1 MIRPIVIALLAASTL
16 LAQSSPRD
24 SVLDARTRA
33 LASELRC
40 PVCQG
45 ESIEASPSELAV
57 ELKAVV
63 REQLAAG
70 KTPDEVRAYF
80 VARYGEWILLQ
91 PKATGFNVA
100 VYIVPPLLLL
110 GGAAVVVLLV
120 RRWTRARRVDGDPE
134 LVSSELG

>member
-1 MIRPIVIALLAASTL
+1 MIRAIVIALFAASTL
-16 LAQSSPRD
+16 LAQSTPSD

-63 REQLAAG
+63 REQLASG
-70 KTPDEVRAYF
+70 KSEDEVRAYF

-91 PKATGFNVA
+91 PKAKGFNLA
-100 VYIVPPLLLL
+100 VYLVPPLVLL
-110 GGAAVVVLLV
+110 GGAAIVVLLV
-120 RRWTRARRVDGDPE
+120 RRWTRARRSDGEPE
-134 LVSSELG
+134 LASSEVV